1 MTPLILYSR
10 GMAARVCGWCGNRVV
25 MRPVQVDVQD
35 VWRLNPNF
43 ALVTATY
50 RCDFCHLL
58 SVACLR
64 IRTSG
69 YTLSSVPYE
78 DPEAVDRAIMQASSD
93 EVSWRPLRSEEGDD
107 FPDVPEPIKP
117 VAIEASASHKNGQ
130 YRASVMLARA
140 VIEAAAKMHDVSGSL
155 YQKIEEL
162 SEKRILSPATVEAAH
177 AIRDSGNAVAHG
189 DFVDYVI
196 EVSEEESA
204 DVLDLMRLVLQ
215 DAFQTLARA
224 QRVREAAQSRR
235 RGESGP

>member
-1 MTPLILYSR
+1 
-10 GMAARVCGWCGNRVV
+10 
-25 MRPVQVDVQD
+25 MRPVQVDVEHT
-35 VWRLNPNF
+35 WRVNPNY
-43 ALVTATY
+43 AMVTATY

-69 YTLSSVPYE
+69 LSPHSVPFQNS
-78 DPEAVDRAIMQASSD
+78 EAVDRAIIHAPTD
-93 EVSWRPLRSEEGDD
+93 EVNWRPLWTEEGDD
-107 FPDVPEPIKP
+107 FPDVPDAIRP
-117 VAIEASASHKNGQ
+117 VAVEASACHKNGQ
-130 YRASVMLARA
+130 YRAAVILARA
-140 VIEAAAKMHDVSGSL
+140 VIEAAAKTHEVSGSL
-155 YQKIEEL
+155 FQKIEEL
-162 SEKRILSPATVEAAH
+162 GEKRVLSPATVEAAH

-189 DFVDYVI
+189 DFVDYVM

-235 RGESGP
+235 RGESGS